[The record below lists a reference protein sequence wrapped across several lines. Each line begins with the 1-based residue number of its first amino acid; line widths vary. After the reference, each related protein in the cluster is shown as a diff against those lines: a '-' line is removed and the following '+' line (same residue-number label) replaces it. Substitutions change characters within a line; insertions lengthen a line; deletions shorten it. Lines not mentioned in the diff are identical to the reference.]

1 MKMIEFEASQF
12 QLDIIYKLNHGIWE
26 KKLDQAFVNDML
38 KELVRVVG
46 VPIEPSEIS
55 KALASI
61 STTCERSAIE
71 AWFDDGNRANP
82 KTKEVVEETGLT

>member
-12 QLDIIYKLNHGIWE
+12 QLVIIYKLNPGIWE

-46 VPIEPSEIS
+46 VPIEPS
-55 KALASI
+55 
-61 STTCERSAIE
+61 
-71 AWFDDGNRANP
+71 
-82 KTKEVVEETGLT
+82 